1 MTRNLTRTNFN
12 SSQLIRT
19 LTDLALVE
27 AVEPGIAF
35 AEKLSLWV
43 DFADAITLCAAHSAG
58 DSGPWAATAVPRST
72 ASKTTLAAFEHAR
85 ATAVQAITASCS
97 TPAGRT
103 RNPLPAP
110 KPGTPFEDATNY
122 EPYRRFHHAHQ
133 REIEGLVRPLRA
145 KVRDVLAT
153 ASPAL
158 RQLAT
163 LDAALDGILSERE
176 SVLLS
181 SLPLLLAKRFEQSLA
196 NHRQRLAQAPVADN
210 VDSWMKAGGW
220 LGQFCKELQAVLI
233 AELDMRLQPTLG
245 LLEALTSD
253 TTYA

>member
-1 MTRNLTRTNFN
+1 M
-12 SSQLIRT
+12 
-19 LTDLALVE
+19 
-27 AVEPGIAF
+27 
-35 AEKLSLWV
+35 
-43 DFADAITLCAAHSAG
+43 
-58 DSGPWAATAVPRST
+58 
-72 ASKTTLAAFEHAR
+72 
-85 ATAVQAITASCS
+85 
-97 TPAGRT
+97 
-103 RNPLPAP
+103 
-110 KPGTPFEDATNY
+110 
-122 EPYRRFHHAHQ
+122 
-133 REIEGLVRPLRA
+133 
-145 KVRDVLAT
+145 RDVLAT

-176 SVLLS
+176 SMLFS
-181 SLPLLLAKRFEQSLA
+181 RLPQLLAKRFEQSLA
-196 NHRQRLAQAPVADN
+196 NHRQRLAQAPVVDN

>member
-1 MTRNLTRTNFN
+1 MTRYLTRTNFN

-43 DFADAITLCAAHSAG
+43 DFTNAITLCAAHNVR
-58 DSGPWAATAVPRST
+58 DSGPGAAAVPRST
-72 ASKTTLAAFEHAR
+72 ATKTALEAFEHVR
-85 ATAVQAITASCS
+85 ATAVQAITTSCS
-97 TPAGRT
+97 NPAGRN
-103 RNPLPAP
+103 RNPLPLP

-133 REIEGLVRPLRA
+133 REMEGLVRPLRA

-176 SVLLS
+176 SMLFS
-181 SLPLLLAKRFEQSLA
+181 RLPQLLAKRFEQSLA
-196 NHRQRLAQAPVADN
+196 NHKQRLVQAPAADN